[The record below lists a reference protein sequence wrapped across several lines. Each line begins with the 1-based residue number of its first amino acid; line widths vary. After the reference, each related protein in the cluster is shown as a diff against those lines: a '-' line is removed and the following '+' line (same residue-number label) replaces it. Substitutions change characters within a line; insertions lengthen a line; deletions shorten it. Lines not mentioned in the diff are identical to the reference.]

1 MALVRRLRLVV
12 LVIAA
17 ASVGYLGAR
26 VLFAPPAPPPV
37 VRATVMPQAIA
48 LPALSLVDQDGRPM
62 TRDAFADRWTI
73 VFFGFTACPDV
84 CPTTLAML
92 AQVERQLRELPAAER
107 PRVLLISVDPDRDD
121 ATRLRAYVKSF
132 NADFLAAT
140 GTSQAISQTA
150 QAFGIGYAR
159 IVRPDGSYTV
169 EHGSS
174 LFVVGPS
181 RGVVATFPAPHDPRV
196 LASDYRLI
204 VEHERSRSRAFSLAR
219 LFARTP

>member
-17 ASVGYLGAR
+17 ASAGYLGAR

-37 VRATVMPQAIA
+37 VRATIMPQAIA

-107 PRVLLISVDPDRDD
+107 PIEVKIRSRHGKSPARVVSVAGD
-121 ATRLRAYVKSF
+121 
-132 NADFLAAT
+132 
-140 GTSQAISQTA
+140 
-150 QAFGIGYAR
+150 
-159 IVRPDGSYTV
+159 TV
-169 EHGSS
+169 EIRFDESQ
-174 LFVVGPS
+174 
-181 RGVVATFPAPHDPRV
+181 
-196 LASDYRLI
+196 
-204 VEHERSRSRAFSLAR
+204 RAV
-219 LFARTP
+219 TPGQAAVF